1 MNEMDETTQEIET
14 RFWNK
19 VRKAGPNECWFWT
32 GRIDRYGYGKFR
44 LNSKEHGS
52 HRISLK
58 LSGVNIEGFFVLHQ
72 CDNPLCVN
80 PNHLKAGTHKENM
93 AEMKAKGRAR
103 NKYTVKK
110 EEKVLPYHDK
120 IHICECCG
128 SRRRERIFTQTNNDP
143 VNPQVVSNQQLK
155 DE

>member
-1 MNEMDETTQEIET
+1 MTETQQEIET
-14 RFWNK
+14 RFWSK
-19 VRKAGPNECWFWT
+19 VKKGEANECWFWT

-44 LNSKEHGS
+44 LKSKEHGS

-58 LSGVNIEGFFVLHQ
+58 LTGVDIEGFFVLHQ

-80 PNHLKAGTHKENM
+80 PNHLKTGTHKENM

-103 NKYTVKK
+103 NKYTVNK

-120 IHICECCG
+120 IHICEYCG
-128 SRRRERIFTQTNNDP
+128 NRRRERIFTPQTNTDP
-143 VNPQVVSNQQLK
+143 VNPQEVSNQQLK

>member
-1 MNEMDETTQEIET
+1 MNETKQEIET
-14 RFWNK
+14 RFWSK
-19 VRKAGPNECWFWT
+19 VRKAGNDECWFWT

-44 LNSKEHGS
+44 LKSKEHGS
-52 HRISLK
+52 HRISLQ
-58 LSGVNIEGFFVLHQ
+58 LSGIDVEGFFVLHQ

-103 NKYTVKK
+103 NKYTANK

-128 SRRRERIFTQTNNDP
+128 SRRRERIFIPQKNTDP
-143 VNPQVVSNQQLK
+143 ANQQVVSDQQLK